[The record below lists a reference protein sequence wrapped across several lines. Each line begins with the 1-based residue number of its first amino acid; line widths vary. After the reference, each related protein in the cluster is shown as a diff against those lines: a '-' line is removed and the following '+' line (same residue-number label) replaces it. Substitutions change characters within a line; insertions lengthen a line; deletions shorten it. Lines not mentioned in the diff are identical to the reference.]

1 MKLNQLETMNM
12 VSDHH
17 ERFCT
22 YVSISEQNVP
32 ESPSYTIALF
42 DLIVHSYKKG
52 NDFIISHR

>member
-22 YVSISEQNVP
+22 YVSISEQKVP

-42 DLIVHSYKKG
+42 DLIVRSYKREM
-52 NDFIISHR
+52 IL